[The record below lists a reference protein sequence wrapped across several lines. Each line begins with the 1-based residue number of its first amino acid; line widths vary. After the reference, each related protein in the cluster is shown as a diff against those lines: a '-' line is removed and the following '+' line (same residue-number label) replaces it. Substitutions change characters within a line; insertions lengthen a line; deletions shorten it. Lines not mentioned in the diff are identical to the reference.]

1 MKNPIILSLFAACL
15 LAFNVQAQDKLS
27 WKKHV
32 KLADELE
39 AKAQYAD
46 AGEHYRAAFKQKTKK
61 KELAYMAGEC
71 FYTIRDYRNAAE
83 VWKNVKDDNATFP
96 LIGLRYARCLK
107 QNGEHEAA
115 SSEFVK
121 FLGNYN
127 GPDKTA
133 ISQQVQ
139 TELRGCELAAQYTM
153 KGDDPN
159 IVLEHLSANINTPET
174 EFGPIAFS
182 DEALYFSSTMAK
194 RAEIYR
200 SIKSGG
206 DWGKSQP
213 IDNFPVIEG
222 DHFCNGTLT
231 PDASRFYFTICKS
244 EEKWGG
250 LTTHC
255 EIFVTR
261 RVGKTWT
268 SPERLPDYINEQNV
282 STTQPNVIQDGNT
295 EILYFSSNRNG
306 GLGGMDIW
314 YTTREIS
321 SNAND
326 FTLPINAGSRVN
338 TKGDEITPF
347 YDKIEGNLYFASNG
361 QVSIGGFDIFKTKGS
376 KSQWQTAENVGTPLN
391 SPADDF
397 SFVKTP
403 SGKGG
408 FIVSNR
414 SYGMEKVNTTDED
427 IFSFSYETP
436 VVQYT
441 ARGEVFSKAS
451 REVLDDVE
459 VAIYEIDDKGQRR
472 FMKKVASSNG
482 HYDFAIEPSHKYAL
496 EATKDGFFAA
506 SYEFDSNDYNTY
518 TDFGA
523 PLYMEPYGVG
533 GGNEEESMKEDAQK
547 LAMDEKVA
555 APVAKKEMPAKETV
569 KPETPKKEVLKPEAP
584 KKEVVATTTTK
595 SNVDAINAAPLTTGT
610 YYKIQ
615 IIALKKVDL
624 NHSRFSNV
632 KNLRRIDKEFYSDRN
647 LYRVMVADYAT
658 LDEARAD
665 LPNIRNSNKDFSD
678 AFIVEYKDGERGETI
693 SQ

>member
-1 MKNPIILSLFAACL
+1 MKNPVILFIFTATL
-15 LAFNVQAQDKLS
+15 LAINVQAQDKLS
-27 WKKHV
+27 WKKHL
-32 KLADELE
+32 KLADELF

-61 KELAYMAGEC
+61 KELAYKAGNC
-71 FYTIRDYRNAAE
+71 FFTIRDYRNAAE
-83 VWKNVKDDNATFP
+83 AWKNVKDDNAAYP

-107 QNGEHEAA
+107 QNGEHEVA

-127 GPDKTA
+127 GADKTA
-133 ISQQVQ
+133 ISQIVQ
-139 TELRGCELAAQYTM
+139 TELRGCELAAQYTI

-159 IVLEHLSANINTPET
+159 IVLEHLSSNINTPET
-174 EFGPIAFS
+174 EFGPIPFS

-200 SIKSGG
+200 SIRTAGS
-206 DWGKSQP
+206 DWGKASP

-222 DHFCNGTLT
+222 DHFCNGALT

-282 STTQPNVIQDGNT
+282 STTQPSIVQNGNT
-295 EILYFSSNRNG
+295 EILYFASNRNG
-306 GLGGMDIW
+306 GMGGMDIW

-326 FTLPINAGSRVN
+326 FTLPINAGSRIN

-361 QVSIGGFDIFKTKGS
+361 QLSIGGFDIFKTKGA

-397 SFVKTP
+397 SFVKAP

-414 SYGMEKVNTTDED
+414 SYGMDKVNTTDED
-427 IFSFSYETP
+427 IFGFTYETP
-436 VVQYT
+436 VVQYV

-451 REVLDDVE
+451 REVLEDVE

-472 FMKKVASSNG
+472 FLKKVISANG
-482 HYDFAIEPSHKYAL
+482 HYDFAVEPSRKYAL
-496 EATKDGFFAA
+496 EANKDGFFAT
-506 SYEFDSNDYNTY
+506 YYDFDSNDYNNY
-518 TDFGA
+518 SDFGA

-533 GGNEEESMKEDAQK
+533 SGDEGDSMKEDAQK
-547 LAMDEKVA
+547 MVVVEKV
-555 APVAKKEMPAKETV
+555 EM
-569 KPETPKKEVLKPEAP
+569 P
-584 KKEVVATTTTK
+584 KKEVVTKTTTTK
-595 SNVDAINAAPLTTGT
+595 AKAEASNAAPLTTGT

-615 IIALKKVDL
+615 IIALKNVNL
-624 NHSRFSNV
+624 NHSRFGNV
-632 KNLRRIDKEFYSDRN
+632 KNMRRIDKEFYSDRK
-647 LYRVMVADYAT
+647 LYRVMLADYAT
-658 LDEARAD
+658 LEEAQAD
-665 LPNIRNSNKDFSD
+665 LPAIRSSNKDFSD
-678 AFIVEYKDGERGETI
+678 AFIVEYKDGERGDTMK
-693 SQ
+693 Q

>member
-1 MKNPIILSLFAACL
+1 MKNPIVLLIFTGVL
-15 LAFNVQAQDKLS
+15 LAFSAQAQDKLS

-32 KLADELE
+32 KLADELY

-71 FYTIRDYRNAAE
+71 FFTIRDYRNAAE
-83 VWKNVKDDNATFP
+83 AWKNVKDDNTAFP
-96 LIGLRYARCLK
+96 MIGLRYARCLK
-107 QNGEHEAA
+107 QNGEYEAA
-115 SSEFVK
+115 SSEFIK

-127 GPDKTA
+127 ATDKLVV
-133 ISQQVQ
+133 SQIVQ
-139 TELRGCELAAQYTM
+139 NELRGCELAAQYTM

-159 IVLEHLSANINTPET
+159 IVLEHLNSNINTPET
-174 EFGPIAFS
+174 EFGPIPFS

-200 SIKSGG
+200 SIRPSGA
-206 DWGKSQP
+206 DWGKASP
-213 IDNFPVIEG
+213 IDNFPVIEK
-222 DHFCNGTLT
+222 DHFCNGALT
-231 PDASRFYFTICKS
+231 PDNSRFYFTICKS

-255 EIFVTR
+255 EIYVTR

-268 SPERLPDYINEQNV
+268 AAERLPSYINEQNV
-282 STTQPNVIQDGNT
+282 TTTQPNVVHVDNT
-295 EILYFSSNRNG
+295 EILYFASNRNG
-306 GLGGMDIW
+306 GMGGMDIW

-326 FTLPINAGSRVN
+326 FTLPINAGSRIN

-347 YDKIEGNLYFASNG
+347 YDKIESNLYFASNG
-361 QVSIGGFDIFKTKGS
+361 QISMGGFDIFRTKGA

-397 SFVKTP
+397 SFVKLP

-414 SYGMEKVNTTDED
+414 SHGMEKVNTTDED
-427 IFSFSYETP
+427 IFGFTYETP
-436 VVQYT
+436 VVQFA

-451 REVLDDVE
+451 REVLGDVE
-459 VAIYEIDDKGQRR
+459 VAIYEIDEKGQRR
-472 FMKKVASSNG
+472 FLKKVVSPNG
-482 HYDFAIEPSHKYAL
+482 HYDFAVEPSKKYTL
-496 EATKDGFFAA
+496 EATKDGYFMA
-506 SYEFDSNDYNTY
+506 SYAFDSYDYNNFN
-518 TDFGA
+518 DFGA

-533 GGNEEESMKEDAQK
+533 GGDEGDSMKEDAQK
-547 LAMDEKVA
+547 LAVSEKVNT
-555 APVAKKEMPAKETV
+555 PAKK
-569 KPETPKKEVLKPEAP
+569 ETPKKEVAKPEAP
-584 KKEVVATTTTK
+584 KKEVVMAPAPAAAKTNAAK
-595 SNVDAINAAPLTTGT
+595 AAPLTTGT

-615 IIALKKVDL
+615 IIALKNVDM

-632 KNLRRIDKEFYSDRN
+632 KNMRRIDKEFYSDRN
-647 LYRVMVADYAT
+647 LYRVMLADYAT
-658 LDEARAD
+658 LEEAQAD
-665 LPNIRNSNKDFSD
+665 LPSIRGMKDFND
-678 AFIVEYKDGERGETI
+678 AFIVEYKNGERGETI

>member
-1 MKNPIILSLFAACL
+1 MKNPFILSLFAAVL
-15 LAFNVQAQDKLS
+15 LAFTAQGQDKLS

-32 KLADELE
+32 KLGDELYQ
-39 AKAQYAD
+39 KAAYAD

-71 FYTIRDYRNAAE
+71 FFTIRDYRNAAE
-83 VWKNVKDDNATFP
+83 IWKNVKDENATYP
-96 LIGLRYARCLK
+96 MIGLRYARCLK
-107 QNGEHEAA
+107 QNGEYEAA

-127 GPDKTA
+127 GTDKVTV
-133 ISQQVQ
+133 SQQVQ
-139 TELRGCELAAQYTM
+139 NDLRGCELAAQYAM

-174 EFGPIAFS
+174 EFGPVPFS

-200 SIKSGG
+200 SIKSSNGE
-206 DWGKSQP
+206 WGKASP
-213 IDNFPVIEG
+213 IENFPAIEG
-222 DHFCNGTLT
+222 DHFCNGSLT

-268 SPERLPDYINEQNV
+268 SAERLPAYINEQNV

-295 EILYFSSNRNG
+295 EILYFASNRNG
-306 GLGGMDIW
+306 GMGGMDIW

-326 FTLPINAGSRVN
+326 FTLPINAGSRIN
-338 TKGDEITPF
+338 TKSDEITPF
-347 YDKIEGNLYFASNG
+347 FDKIEGNLYFASNG
-361 QVSIGGFDIFKTKGS
+361 QTSIGGFDIFKTKGA
-376 KSQWQTAENVGTPLN
+376 KSHLQTTENVGTPLN

-397 SFVKTP
+397 SFVKMP

-427 IFSFSYETP
+427 IFGFNYETP
-436 VVQYT
+436 VVQYA

-451 REVLDDVE
+451 REVLEDVE
-459 VAIYEIDDKGQRR
+459 VAIYEVDDKGQRR
-472 FMKKVASSNG
+472 FLKKVVSANG
-482 HYDFAIEPSHKYAL
+482 HYDFAVEPSRKYAL
-496 EATKDGFFAA
+496 EATKDGFFMA
-506 SYEFDSNDYNTY
+506 SYNFDSNDYNDY

-533 GGNEEESMKEDAQK
+533 GSDDGDSMKEDVPKVAV
-547 LAMDEKVA
+547 AEKV
-555 APVAKKEMPAKETV
+555 EMPT
-569 KPETPKKEVLKPEAP
+569 KEVVKPEAP
-584 KKEVVATTTTK
+584 KKEVVKPEAPKKEVVT
-595 SNVDAINAAPLTTGT
+595 AAPAKAKTDASKAAPMTSGI

-615 IIALKKVDL
+615 IIALKNVDL
-624 NHSRFSNV
+624 NHSRFGNV
-632 KNLRRIDKEFYSDRN
+632 KNMRRIDKEFYSDRK
-647 LYRVMVADYAT
+647 LYRVMLADYAT
-658 LDEARAD
+658 LDDARAD
-665 LPNIRNSNKDFSD
+665 LPNVRSSNKDFAD

-693 SQ
+693 NQ